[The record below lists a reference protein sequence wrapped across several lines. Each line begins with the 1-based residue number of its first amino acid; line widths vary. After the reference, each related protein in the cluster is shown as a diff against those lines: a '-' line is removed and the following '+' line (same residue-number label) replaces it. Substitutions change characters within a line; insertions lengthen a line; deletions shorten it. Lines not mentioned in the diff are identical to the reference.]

1 MMSVGEGLV
10 SSFRS
15 NRWRSWRV
23 AVPAA
28 ACLLLAGQAL
38 AQRPNYLLF
47 TDPGRRFSVEFPKE
61 WTWLMVSGSGEPL
74 VTFIHPR
81 KEAAVVVERFRMRQP
96 LTRDEV
102 TDLFAQ
108 IEAEVLK
115 ENQPQAM
122 DVVSKIVNE
131 QGKKRIVIDYVR
143 PGIDTKERVRQYSIP
158 VGQDLY
164 RITCMTIGGQFGK
177 YEPTFAVVVESLKP
191 AGELPPRPRAH

>member
-1 MMSVGEGLV
+1 MSRLEGLV
-10 SSFRS
+10 PRFRPIGL
-15 NRWRSWRV
+15 RWFRV
-23 AVPAA
+23 ALPVA
-28 ACLLLAGQAL
+28 ACVLLAAQAL

-61 WTWLMVSGSGEPL
+61 WTWLIVSGSGEPL

-96 LTRDEV
+96 LSRDEV

-115 ENQPQAM
+115 ENQPLAA
-122 DVVSKIVNE
+122 DVVSKMVNE
-131 QGKKRIVIDYVR
+131 KGKKITVIDYVR

-158 VGQDLY
+158 VGQNLY

-177 YEPTFAVVVESLKP
+177 YEPTFRAVADSLKTG
-191 AGELPPRPRAH
+191 AELPKS